1 MPNPPPRTTRADAA
15 LIAATA
21 AALAASTERVVAIEH
36 LGVRYVAK
44 RRADRPRRL
53 SQALFLRWLV
63 KRVTGQTLP
72 MRTLLL
78 SHAASSV
85 ACEARRLASLAQAG
99 EHVPQVVHQAAD
111 YLLMEH
117 CGETLAALLERWPLD
132 TARAEMTRL
141 AAELGVFHRAGH
153 WHGAAQIK
161 NLTRRDGLT
170 FRIDFE
176 EDFGERGP
184 LQAAQA
190 LDLVLFL
197 NSVSLAGPIVE
208 AEARLLLPRLVEAY
222 FAANPDPGVRDVMTR
237 AMPWGT
243 ALARL
248 ASPFRGLKS
257 NGRPRKGAARMV
269 ILADALAGALARRDV
284 LAADRQPG

>member
-1 MPNPPPRTTRADAA
+1 MPNPSSTTAAADAA
-15 LIAATA
+15 LIATA
-21 AALAASTERVVAIEH
+21 DAALAASTERVVPIEH
-36 LGVRYVAK
+36 LGVRYVVK

-78 SHAASSV
+78 SDAASGV
-85 ACEARRLASLAQAG
+85 AYEARRLAALAEAG
-99 EHVPQVVHQAAD
+99 EHVPRVVHQASD

-141 AAELGVFHRAGH
+141 AAELGAFHRAGH

-170 FRIDFE
+170 YRIDFE
-176 EDFGERGP
+176 EDFGECGP
-184 LQAAQA
+184 LHATQA

-197 NSVSLAGPIVE
+197 NSVSLAGPFVE
-208 AEARLLLPRLVEAY
+208 AEARLLLPRLVGVYLAS
-222 FAANPDPGVRDVMTR
+222 NPDPQVRAVMVQ
-237 AMPWGT
+237 AMPWGK

-248 ASPFRGLKS
+248 ASPFRGLKTTK
-257 NGRPRKGAARMV
+257 GRPRKGAARVV
-269 ILADALAGALARRDV
+269 ILADSLAVALKAS
-284 LAADRQPG
+284 

>member
-1 MPNPPPRTTRADAA
+1 MPNPPPRTVRADAA
-15 LIAATA
+15 LIAAA
-21 AALAASTERVVAIEH
+21 AEALAASTERIVVIEH

-44 RRADRPRRL
+44 RVADRPRRL

-63 KRVTGQTLP
+63 KRVTGQALP

-78 SHAASSV
+78 SDAASSL
-85 ACEARRLASLAQAG
+85 AYEAGRLASLAQAG
-99 EHVPQVVHQAAD
+99 VHVPQVVYQAAD

-132 TARAEMTRL
+132 TGCAEMTRL
-141 AAELGVFHRAGH
+141 AAELGAFHRAGH

-170 FRIDFE
+170 YRIDFE
-176 EDFGERGP
+176 EDFGELGP
-184 LQAAQA
+184 LPGVQA

-197 NSVSLAGPIVE
+197 NSVSLANPIVE
-208 AEARLLLPRLVEAY
+208 AEARLLLPRLVSAY
-222 FAANPDPGVRDVMTR
+222 FAANPDPQVRDVIER

-257 NGRPRKGAARMV
+257 NGRPRKGVARLV
-269 ILADALAGALARRDV
+269 ILADS
-284 LAADRQPG
+284 LAAALTNRDFLVGDR